1 MRVRPGLVVVLS
13 LELSSLPSLLDAVL
27 LGFFPVFLP
36 VFFFFG
42 LSSCGIKEVVVT
54 PKETFPLSSA
64 LALIL

>member
-27 LGFFPVFLP
+27 LVFFPVFLP
-36 VFFFFG
+36 FFFFG